1 MLTPQLSFAWSVSKS
16 NIHHCNMNVIRGN
29 MMSQNPNT
37 SEFRMNSVTFQLFK
51 VKCQLYWLTQSAL
64 CSLNSR
70 QKSENIQYVSLPKI
84 INFGIFVTVSSKAF
98 VPFPLYIKWP

>member
-16 NIHHCNMNVIRGN
+16 NIHLCNMNVIRGN

-37 SEFRMNSVTFQLFK
+37 LNELCTFQLFK

-70 QKSENIQYVSLPKI
+70 QKSENIQYVTLPKM